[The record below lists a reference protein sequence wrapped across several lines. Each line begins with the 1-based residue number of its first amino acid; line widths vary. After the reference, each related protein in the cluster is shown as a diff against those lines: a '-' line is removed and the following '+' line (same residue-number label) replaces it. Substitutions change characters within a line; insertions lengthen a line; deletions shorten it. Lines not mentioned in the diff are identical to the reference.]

1 MALANPQEVFFD
13 AVSSALK
20 PDPKLSVSN
29 WANENIYLPQT
40 DSSEPGKYRVERTP
54 YLRAI
59 LDELGSNSRSQIIT
73 LMKGAQIG
81 ATTVGNIWLAFIIE
95 HQPGPC
101 LYVLPTLDTAKRTS
115 KQRIQPMFDACP
127 ALEGLIADHK
137 SKEASNS
144 IMLKEFKGGILIFAG
159 SNSAAG
165 LRSMPARYLML
176 DELSAYE
183 ADIDDEGDPVELAK
197 RRTAT
202 FKRHRKIFQ
211 PSTPTIKGLDRV
223 EMEFEKS
230 DKRFYHVPCPH
241 CYDKAPITWKRV
253 QWDKEKLEDGT
264 EKHLP
269 LTAHII
275 CENCGCRID
284 EKHKTWMMDE
294 ANGAEWI
301 ATAKGEPFHVGFHIN
316 SLYSP
321 VGWYSWSDAVSE
333 FLAAKEK
340 ADQGDITL
348 LKTWTNTVLGETW
361 ASKGTE
367 IAPHHIWRRRENYPT
382 DCEVPAEVLYVTAGV
397 DVQIDRM
404 EISVYGFGLGEECW
418 AIEHRVIWGD
428 PSDRTDPIYDKLDE
442 VLFNT
447 KYKHEQGHNIS
458 IGCTGIDTGFLATQL
473 YDYIKTRQRQ
483 GVFAVKGDKGLEG
496 IPIISTAKHRKT
508 GRDKRPVKLFNI
520 GTFETKRLIYGRL
533 MLKNKG
539 PGYIHYPIM
548 EDYDAEFFD
557 QLTAERIE
565 EKLVKGFRKRYF
577 VKKRPRNEALD
588 CFVYAIGA
596 LHIANP
602 RFENLGA
609 YYEEHIEKETHSKE
623 PQVNKKV
630 INKNTR
636 PRSRRGA
643 PGFIN
648 SWK

>member
-1 MALANPQEVFFD
+1 VALADPKQIFFE
-13 AVSSALK
+13 ATSAGLR
-20 PDPKLSVSN
+20 PDEKLSVSE
-29 WANENIYLPQT
+29 WARENIYLPQV
-40 DSSEPGKYRVERTP
+40 DSAEPGKYRTDRTP
-54 YLRAI
+54 YVREI
-59 LDELGSNSRSQIIT
+59 LDELGPKSRNQVIT
-73 LMKGAQIG
+73 VMKGAQLG
-81 ATTVGNIWLAFIIE
+81 LTTVGNVWLSFIIG
-95 HQPGPC
+95 HAPGPA

-127 ALEGLIADHK
+127 ALEGKIADHK

-144 IMLKEFKGGILIFAG
+144 IMMKEFKGGILIFAG

-223 EMEFEKS
+223 EIEFEKS
-230 DKRFYHVPCPH
+230 DKRYYYVPCPH
-241 CYDKAPITWKRV
+241 CKDKAPLTWKRV
-253 QWDKEKLEDGT
+253 KWDKEIQDDGT

-269 LTAHII
+269 QTAYMI
-275 CENCGCRID
+275 CENCGCKIE
-284 EKHKTWMMDE
+284 EKYKTWMMAE
-294 ANGAEWI
+294 ENGAEWI
-301 ATAKGEPFHVGFHIN
+301 ATAEGEPYHAGFHIS

-321 VGWYSWSDAVSE
+321 VGWYSWSDAVRE
-333 FLAAKEK
+333 FLLAKEK

-367 IAPHHIWRRRENYPT
+367 IAPHHIWRRREHYPSE
-382 DCEVPAEVLYVTAGV
+382 CEVPEGVLYITAGV
-397 DVQIDRM
+397 DVQADRM

-428 PSDRTDPIYDKLDE
+428 PSDRTDPIYDKLDD

-447 KYKHEQGHNIS
+447 KYTHQNGHNIS
-458 IGCTGIDTGFLATQL
+458 IGCSGIDTGFLATQL
-473 YDYIKTRQRQ
+473 YDYIKTRQKR
-483 GVFAVKGDKGLEG
+483 GVFAVKGDKGQEG
-496 IPIISTAKHRKT
+496 IPIVSTAKNRKT
-508 GRDKRPVKLFNI
+508 GRDKRPVRLFNI

-539 PGYIHYPIM
+539 PGYIHYPVM
-548 EDYDAEFFD
+548 EDYDAEFFE

-602 RFENLGA
+602 KFDNLEA
-609 YYEEHIEKETHSKE
+609 YYEEHIEKN
-623 PQVNKKV
+623 PQSEESRVSNKVTTKR
-630 INKNTR
+630 KT
-636 PRSRRGA
+636 PRMRRGT